1 MEATFSSI
9 PEARN
14 PLKMVLIVFLSAL
27 LFGAAIWWSNQ
38 KNKRKNESSPVC

>member
-14 PLKMVLIVFLSAL
+14 PLKMILIVSLSAF
-27 LFGAAIWWSNQ
+27 LFGVAIWWSNQ
-38 KNKRKNESSPVC
+38 KNKRKNGSTSI